1 MEKPKFKVIIVGGS
15 ITGLTLAHCLLRA
28 GIDHVI
34 LEKRAE
40 IAPQEGA
47 FIGIWPNGAQVL
59 QQLGVYESMEKLTAP
74 IDRMHISYPDGF
86 SFSSLLPKEIHK
98 LLKYPVVSLD
108 RQKVLEVLYQSYPDK
123 SKIIVNKRVL
133 QVQLSTGNASVV
145 TDDGKIY
152 TGDLIVGADGVH
164 SRIRSEMWRLADELQ
179 PGLITPKERKAL
191 TVEYACLFGISQAIP
206 GLQSGDHVNRYGDK
220 FCIITF
226 HGKADRVFWF
236 IIHKLDQVYTY
247 PDAPRYSPADATE
260 LCGKL
265 RHVKIVDDVTVGDL
279 WETKEV
285 ASMTALEEGLFE
297 NWHFK
302 RIVLLGD
309 SIHKMTPNIG
319 QGANTAIEDVAV
331 LSSQINRLVN
341 IDGIQKP
348 LETDIEAMLQEYK
361 IQRFDRAKGTCA
373 RASFGARFH
382 TRDDRVK
389 AFVGRY
395 IFPHIGSLIVRR
407 TSKILSGGDILDYLP
422 VPDRNK
428 ENNHTE
434 ISTKTNLA
442 PRPWAMLW
450 ITSLLVC
457 LLIPWIR
464 SYLLSGLW

>member
-98 LLKYPVVSLD
+98 LLVPDFLHLRHCLLKIRFSLKYPVVSLD

-179 PGLITPKERKAL
+179 PGLITPKERK
-191 TVEYACLFGISQAIP
+191 
-206 GLQSGDHVNRYGDK
+206 
-220 FCIITF
+220 
-226 HGKADRVFWF
+226 
-236 IIHKLDQVYTY
+236 
-247 PDAPRYSPADATE
+247 
-260 LCGKL
+260 GKL
-265 RHVKIVDDVTVGDL
+265 RNFGTLG
-279 WETKEV
+279 V
-285 ASMTALEEGLFE
+285 A
-297 NWHFK
+297 
-302 RIVLLGD
+302 
-309 SIHKMTPNIG
+309 
-319 QGANTAIEDVAV
+319 
-331 LSSQINRLVN
+331 
-341 IDGIQKP
+341 
-348 LETDIEAMLQEYK
+348 
-361 IQRFDRAKGTCA
+361 
-373 RASFGARFH
+373 
-382 TRDDRVK
+382 
-389 AFVGRY
+389 
-395 IFPHIGSLIVRR
+395 PH
-407 TSKILSGGDILDYLP
+407 
-422 VPDRNK
+422 
-428 ENNHTE
+428 E
-434 ISTKTNLA
+434 
-442 PRPWAMLW
+442 
-450 ITSLLVC
+450 
-457 LLIPWIR
+457 
-464 SYLLSGLW
+464 